1 MSVPC
6 FEGKVLVDIREFFT
20 DKEGGVKSERKKVQ
34 LPSLDGDWGC
44 ASHST
49 LA

>member
-20 DKEGGVKSERKKVQ
+20 DKEGDVKSERKKVQ
-34 LPSLDGDWGC
+34 LLSLDGDWGC